1 MRDPQIPWYK
11 QGLKELCNEIKNK
24 INSGNCHQIKTLKQ
38 GISNQTIQKRHGWT
52 NLKKIP
58 RAQCTKATARLVLEP
73 VNRIQKTGTGKTFW
87 KGKGKGTFRS
97 DR

>member
-1 MRDPQIPWYK
+1 MGTATKSKRQNKVSVTKQYK
-11 QGLKELCNEIKNK
+11 
-24 INSGNCHQIKTLKQ
+24 
-38 GISNQTIQKRHGWT
+38 KRHGWT
-52 NLKKIP
+52 NMKKIP